1 MNQYIDLPENDLA
14 TVAESVLSSQTDFPL
29 LHSEGQSE
37 ILEAVF

>member
-14 TVAESVLSSQTDFPL
+14 TVAEGVLNSQTDFSL
-29 LHSEGQSE
+29 LNSEGQSE